1 MCVSTVVA
9 YAIVSK
15 AVAFSSSHST
25 QPART
30 GTKRANSSSSRSSVS
45 MRSGSWN
52 ESMRQTMPTVQLT
65 AVLFGVQNGQK
76 DHSSSAAVASG

>member
-15 AVAFSSSHST
+15 AVAFSASHST

-30 GTKRANSSSSRSSVS
+30 TKRANCSSSRSSVS
-45 MRSGSWN
+45 MRSGSWK
-52 ESMRQTMPTVQLT
+52 ESMRQTTPTVQLT

-76 DHSSSAAVASG
+76 DHRSSDAVTSG